1 LGSRRAAETTF
12 HGKHPKGNKPG
23 NGWYTRKIG
32 GKEVTKT
39 LIGKV

>member
-1 LGSRRAAETTF
+1 MVF

-32 GKEVTKT
+32 GKDVTKT
-39 LIGKV
+39 MIGKV